1 MKVMAVVSSKGGVGK
16 TTVTANLACALARQ
30 GRTVVVL
37 DLDPQNALGLHFGI
51 NPSEFRGISRA
62 SLAQQSWKSVVF
74 ESRTGVYVLPYGVVN
89 EDDRDRFEHLIETRL
104 FWLRDHLQE
113 LNLPPDAVVLLDTPP
128 GPSVYLKQ
136 ALAEAHLAL
145 VVVLADAASYAALPL
160 MQRLVQTYCAGQPNF
175 SEALYVVNQTNN
187 SRQLS
192 KDVSN
197 VIRSSFGDRVVGIIH
212 QDQSVGDALANDLCV
227 LDYESGSQAA
237 NDFRACAEKI
247 AQRLPTRNATA

>member
-1 MKVMAVVSSKGGVGK
+1 MKVLAVVSSKGGVGK

-51 NPSEFRGISRA
+51 SPGEFRGISRA

-74 ESRTGVYVLPYGVVN
+74 ESRAGVYVLPYGVVN

-104 FWLRDHLQE
+104 FWLRDHLLE

-128 GPSVYLKQ
+128 GPSIYLKQ
-136 ALAEAHLAL
+136 ALAEAYLAL

-175 SEALYVVNQTNN
+175 SEALYVLNQTNS
-187 SRQLS
+187 SRQLT

-197 VIRSSFGDRVVGIIH
+197 VIRASFGDRVVGNIH
-212 QDQSVGDALANDLCV
+212 QDQSVGDALANDLSV
-227 LDYESGSQAA
+227 LDYESDSQAA
-237 NDFRACAEKI
+237 NDFRACAERI
-247 AQRLPTRNATA
+247 AQRLLLTSTPV

>member
-1 MKVMAVVSSKGGVGK
+1 MKVLAVVSSKGGVGK

-37 DLDPQNALGLHFGI
+37 DLDPQNALGLHFGVS
-51 NPSEFRGISRA
+51 PSELRGISRA

-104 FWLRDHLQE
+104 FWLRDHLQA

-160 MQRLVQTYCAGQPNF
+160 MQRLVQTYCTVQPNF
-175 SEALYVVNQTNN
+175 SDALYVVNQVNN

-197 VIRSSFGDRVVGIIH
+197 VIRSSFGDRVVGTIH

-247 AQRLPTRNATA
+247 AQRLPTRTASA

>member
-1 MKVMAVVSSKGGVGK
+1 MKVLAVVSSKGGVGK

-51 NPSEFRGISRA
+51 NPAEFRGISRA

-104 FWLRDHLQE
+104 FWLRDHLQA

-160 MQRLVQTYCAGQPNF
+160 MQRLVQTYCTGQPNF
-175 SEALYVVNQTNN
+175 SEALYVVNQVNN
-187 SRQLS
+187 GRQLS

-197 VIRSSFGDRVVGIIH
+197 VIRSSFGDRVVGTIH
-212 QDQSVGDALANDLCV
+212 QDQSVGDALASDLCV
-227 LDYESGSQAA
+227 LDYESDSQAA

-247 AQRLPTRNATA
+247 AQRLPTRTATA